1 MSKFIDFLPVVYAG
15 FPSPAEDHME
25 KQLDL
30 NEYLITNPPATF
42 FVRVKGNSM
51 EGAGVFSGDIA
62 IVDKSLE
69 AKSGDIIVAVYNGG
83 FTIKR
88 LILEGPK
95 ITLFSEKNNYK
106 PIVITEEDQFQVWGV
121 VTNCIRRIR
130 SVY

>member
-1 MSKFIDFLPVVYAG
+1 
-15 FPSPAEDHME
+15 ME